1 MRMFDL
7 KSEPWNT
14 VVLTELGEKEE
25 SSRRLW
31 ETIEGVTAVVN
42 IKCNEEVKSDEKQEK
57 TIGFGNVELPA
68 DLCKQLM
75 RVFG

>member
-1 MRMFDL
+1 M
-7 KSEPWNT
+7 
-14 VVLTELGEKEE
+14 ELGEKEE

-57 TIGFGNVELPA
+57 AIGFGNVELPA
-68 DLCKQLM
+68 DLCKPLM

>member
-1 MRMFDL
+1 M
-7 KSEPWNT
+7 
-14 VVLTELGEKEE
+14 
-25 SSRRLW
+25 
-31 ETIEGVTAVVN
+31 VN